1 MRLVCDRH
9 RYHIYFSTHFS
20 KKKNSVSSISN
31 FCCMFDIF
39 LFGYFLEF
47 GLYLVLWFFFLIKFS
62 NAIERKNN
70 RNGVRVIS
78 ELFCCTCWKIAK
90 EKCGYNTLDL
100 LFFSSFEHTGIH
112 TQTHTQFMQFLCMQ
126 WWNGFVFSSIYFGF
140 LVDWTHNNVE
150 VAAAI
155 GKTLRGANKNIDT

>member
-1 MRLVCDRH
+1 M
-9 RYHIYFSTHFS
+9 
-20 KKKNSVSSISN
+20 KNQNAIGMWSPSISYLFFYSFFQIRKHSVASISN

-47 GLYLVLWFFFLIKFS
+47 GLYLVLWFFFIKFS

-100 LFFSSFEHTGIH
+100 LFFSSFELTGIH
-112 TQTHTQFMQFLCMQ
+112 TNTYT
-126 WWNGFVFSSIYFGF
+126 IY
-140 LVDWTHNNVE
+140 
-150 VAAAI
+150 AI
-155 GKTLRGANKNIDT
+155 SLHAMVKWFRFFFHLFWLSRWLNT